1 VHVLVATDG
10 SPYGVGAAQHGI
22 ELLGHPE
29 RVTLLRVLT
38 HVPEEDLD
46 EEEESLYTPEQL
58 AWRWKTEIGEAELA
72 DTATAA
78 GGALVDERIEAG
90 DVAKTVCRVAREL
103 AVDVIVISL
112 RKRSRLLRL
121 FAHSVSEGVVR
132 HAPCP
137 VLVVPEPRATP

>member
-1 VHVLVATDG
+1 MHVLVATDG
-10 SPYGVGAAQHGI
+10 SPYGVRTAQHGL
-22 ELLGHPE
+22 ELLGHPG

-58 AWRWKTEIGEAELA
+58 AWHWKTEIGEAELA
-72 DTATAA
+72 DTAAAA
-78 GGALVDERIEAG
+78 GGASVDERVEAG
-90 DVAKTVCRVAREL
+90 DVARTVCDVAREL
-103 AVDVIVISL
+103 GVDVIVVSL
-112 RKRSRLLRL
+112 RKRSRLVRL
-121 FAHSVSEGVVR
+121 FAHSVSESVVR